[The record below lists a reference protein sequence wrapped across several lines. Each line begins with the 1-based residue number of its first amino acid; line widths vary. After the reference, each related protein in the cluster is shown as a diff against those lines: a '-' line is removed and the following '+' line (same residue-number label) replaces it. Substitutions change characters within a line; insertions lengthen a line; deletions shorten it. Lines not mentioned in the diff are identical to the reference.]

1 MKEPLTYVVGSF
13 LKEGGQKMALTFQEH
28 WIYSGSTSVPNALLQ
43 NYRKLQ
49 LTADEC
55 LLIAWLMQRHPE
67 ESFVIDVRAT
77 CIQFGIDERQLFSII
92 QHLMDR
98 QVLEIKQR
106 EAKDGKKVDYY
117 SFKPLLRQLEVLFK
131 QSSFSVE
138 KMSQKDVNVLALI
151 EQEFNRQ
158 LSGFEIEMIS
168 GWIHKDKY
176 PQELIVAA
184 LKEAILNQAHN
195 VKYIDRIL
203 LAWKN
208 KGIKSAQQ
216 LAASETRTKN
226 EQVEVKPNET
236 ANQSVPLVNWV
247 KR

>member
-216 LAASETRTKN
+216 LAASETLTKN
-226 EQVEVKPNET
+226 AQVEVKPNET

>member
-1 MKEPLTYVVGSF
+1 
-13 LKEGGQKMALTFQEH
+13 MALTFQEH

-131 QSSFSVE
+131 QNSFSVE
-138 KMSQKDVNVLALI
+138 KMSQKDVNVLSLI

-168 GWIHKDKY
+168 GWIHNDKY

-184 LKEAILNQAHN
+184 LKEAVLNQAHN

-208 KGIKSAQQ
+208 KGIQSAQQ

-226 EQVEVKPNET
+226 AQVDVKPNET
-236 ANQSVPLVNWV
+236 ASQSVPLVNWV

>member
-1 MKEPLTYVVGSF
+1 
-13 LKEGGQKMALTFQEH
+13 
-28 WIYSGSTSVPNALLQ
+28 
-43 NYRKLQ
+43 
-49 LTADEC
+49 
-55 LLIAWLMQRHPE
+55 MQRHPE
-67 ESFVIDVRAT
+67 ESFVLNIRET
-77 CIQFGIDERQLFSII
+77 CQQFGVDERQLFGII

-106 EAKDGKKVDYY
+106 EAQDGKKVDYY

-168 GWIHKDKY
+168 GWIHNDKY

-184 LKEAILNQAHN
+184 LKEAVLNQAHN

-226 EQVEVKPNET
+226 AQVDVKPNET
-236 ANQSVPLVNWV
+236 ASQSVPLVNWV

>member
-1 MKEPLTYVVGSF
+1 
-13 LKEGGQKMALTFQEH
+13 MALTFQEH

-168 GWIHKDKY
+168 GWIHNDKY

-184 LKEAILNQAHN
+184 LKEAVLNQAHN

-208 KGIKSAQQ
+208 KGIQSAQQ

-226 EQVEVKPNET
+226 AQVDVKPNET
-236 ANQSVPLVNWV
+236 ASQSVPLVNWV

>member
-1 MKEPLTYVVGSF
+1 
-13 LKEGGQKMALTFQEH
+13 MALTFQEH

-55 LLIAWLMQRHPE
+55 LLIAWLMQRHPK

-216 LAASETRTKN
+216 LTASETRTKN
-226 EQVEVKPNET
+226 AQVEVKPNET

>member
-1 MKEPLTYVVGSF
+1 
-13 LKEGGQKMALTFQEH
+13 MALTFQEH

-195 VKYIDRIL
+195 VKYID

-226 EQVEVKPNET
+226 AQVEVKPNET

>member
-1 MKEPLTYVVGSF
+1 
-13 LKEGGQKMALTFQEH
+13 MALTFHEH

-43 NYRKLQ
+43 NYRKVQ

-55 LLIAWLMQRHPE
+55 LLIAWLMQRHPK

-226 EQVEVKPNET
+226 AQVEVKPNET

>member
-1 MKEPLTYVVGSF
+1 
-13 LKEGGQKMALTFQEH
+13 MALTFQEH
-28 WIYSGSTSVPNALLQ
+28 WIYSGSTSVPNVLLQ

-131 QSSFSVE
+131 QNSFSVE
-138 KMSQKDVNVLALI
+138 KMSQKDVNVLTLI

-203 LAWKN
+203 LAWKH
-208 KGIKSAQQ
+208 KGITSVQQ
-216 LAASETRTKN
+216 LVASENRTKN
-226 EQVEVKPNET
+226 AQVEVKPNET

>member
-131 QSSFSVE
+131 QNSFSVE
-138 KMSQKDVNVLALI
+138 KMSQKDVNVLSLI

-168 GWIHKDKY
+168 GWIHNDKY

-184 LKEAILNQAHN
+184 LKEAVLNQAHN

-208 KGIKSAQQ
+208 KGIQSAQQ

-226 EQVEVKPNET
+226 AQVDVKPNET
-236 ANQSVPLVNWV
+236 ASQSVPLVNWV

>member
-1 MKEPLTYVVGSF
+1 
-13 LKEGGQKMALTFQEH
+13 MALTFQEH

-216 LAASETRTKN
+216 LTASETRTKN
-226 EQVEVKPNET
+226 AQVEVKPNET

>member
-1 MKEPLTYVVGSF
+1 MTEPLTSVVGSF

-226 EQVEVKPNET
+226 AQVEVKPNET

>member
-1 MKEPLTYVVGSF
+1 
-13 LKEGGQKMALTFQEH
+13 MALTFQEH

-131 QSSFSVE
+131 QNSFSVE
-138 KMSQKDVNVLALI
+138 KMSKKDVNVLTLI

-168 GWIHKDKY
+168 GWIHNDKY

-184 LKEAILNQAHN
+184 LKEAVLNQAHN

-208 KGIKSAQQ
+208 KGIQSAQQ

-226 EQVEVKPNET
+226 AQVDVKPNET
-236 ANQSVPLVNWV
+236 ASQSVPLVNWV

>member
-55 LLIAWLMQRHPE
+55 LLIAWLMQRHPK

-168 GWIHKDKY
+168 GWIHNDKY

-184 LKEAILNQAHN
+184 LKEAVLNQAHN

-208 KGIKSAQQ
+208 KGIQSAQQ

-226 EQVEVKPNET
+226 AQVDVKPNET
-236 ANQSVPLVNWV
+236 AIQSVPLVNWV

>member
-1 MKEPLTYVVGSF
+1 
-13 LKEGGQKMALTFQEH
+13 MALTFQEH

-43 NYRKLQ
+43 NHRKLQ

-226 EQVEVKPNET
+226 AQVEVKPNET
-236 ANQSVPLVNWV
+236 GNQSVPLVNWV

>member
-77 CIQFGIDERQLFSII
+77 CIQFGIDERQLFSLI

-106 EAKDGKKVDYY
+106 ESQDGKKVDYY

-131 QSSFSVE
+131 QNSFSVE

-203 LAWKN
+203 LAWKH
-208 KGIKSAQQ
+208 KGITSVQQ
-216 LAASETRTKN
+216 LVASENRTKN
-226 EQVEVKPNET
+226 AQVEVKPNET
-236 ANQSVPLVNWV
+236 SSQSVPLVNWV

>member
-1 MKEPLTYVVGSF
+1 
-13 LKEGGQKMALTFQEH
+13 MALTFQEH

-43 NYRKLQ
+43 NYHKLQ
-49 LTADEC
+49 LSADEC

-226 EQVEVKPNET
+226 AQVEVKPNET

>member
-1 MKEPLTYVVGSF
+1 
-13 LKEGGQKMALTFQEH
+13 MALTFQEH

-55 LLIAWLMQRHPE
+55 LLSAWLMQRHPE

-226 EQVEVKPNET
+226 AQVEVKPNET

>member
-1 MKEPLTYVVGSF
+1 
-13 LKEGGQKMALTFQEH
+13 MALTFHEH

-226 EQVEVKPNET
+226 AQVEVKPNET

>member
-1 MKEPLTYVVGSF
+1 
-13 LKEGGQKMALTFQEH
+13 MALTFQEH
-28 WIYSGSTSVPNALLQ
+28 WIYSGSTSVPNVLLQ

-203 LAWKN
+203 LAWKH
-208 KGIKSAQQ
+208 KGITSVQQ
-216 LAASETRTKN
+216 LVASENRTKN
-226 EQVEVKPNET
+226 AQVEVKPNET
-236 ANQSVPLVNWV
+236 ASQSVPLVNWV

>member
-1 MKEPLTYVVGSF
+1 
-13 LKEGGQKMALTFQEH
+13 MALTFQEH
-28 WIYSGSTSVPNALLQ
+28 WIYSGSTSMPNALLQ

-184 LKEAILNQAHN
+184 LKEAVLNQAHN

-226 EQVEVKPNET
+226 AQVEVKPNET

>member
-1 MKEPLTYVVGSF
+1 
-13 LKEGGQKMALTFQEH
+13 MALTFQEH

-98 QVLEIKQR
+98 QMLEIKQR
-106 EAKDGKKVDYY
+106 EAKEGKKVDYY
-117 SFKPLLRQLEVLFK
+117 SFKPLLRQLEVIFK

-226 EQVEVKPNET
+226 AQVEVKPNET

>member
-1 MKEPLTYVVGSF
+1 
-13 LKEGGQKMALTFQEH
+13 MALTFQEH
-28 WIYSGSTSVPNALLQ
+28 WIYSGSTSVPNVLLQ

-106 EAKDGKKVDYY
+106 ESQDGKKVDYY

-203 LAWKN
+203 LAWKH
-208 KGIKSAQQ
+208 KGITSVQQ
-216 LAASETRTKN
+216 LVASENRTKN
-226 EQVEVKPNET
+226 AQVEVKPNET

>member
-1 MKEPLTYVVGSF
+1 
-13 LKEGGQKMALTFQEH
+13 MALTFQEH
-28 WIYSGSTSVPNALLQ
+28 WIYSGSTSVPNVLLQ

-203 LAWKN
+203 LAWKH
-208 KGIKSAQQ
+208 KGITSVQQ
-216 LAASETRTKN
+216 LVASENRTKN
-226 EQVEVKPNET
+226 AQVEVKPNET
-236 ANQSVPLVNWV
+236 TNQSVPLVNWV

>member
-13 LKEGGQKMALTFQEH
+13 LKEGGQKMALTFHEH

-55 LLIAWLMQRHPE
+55 FLIAWLMQRHPE

-226 EQVEVKPNET
+226 AQVEVKPNET

>member
-1 MKEPLTYVVGSF
+1 
-13 LKEGGQKMALTFQEH
+13 MALTFQEH

-43 NYRKLQ
+43 NHRKLQ

-77 CIQFGIDERQLFSII
+77 CIQFGIDARQLFSII

-226 EQVEVKPNET
+226 AQVEVKPNET

>member
-1 MKEPLTYVVGSF
+1 
-13 LKEGGQKMALTFQEH
+13 MALTFHEH

-106 EAKDGKKVDYY
+106 EARDGKKVDYY

-226 EQVEVKPNET
+226 AQVEVKPNET

>member
-13 LKEGGQKMALTFQEH
+13 LKEGGQKMALTFHEH

-203 LAWKN
+203 LAWKH
-208 KGIKSAQQ
+208 KGITSVQQ
-216 LAASETRTKN
+216 LVASENRTKN
-226 EQVEVKPNET
+226 AQVEVKPNET

>member
-1 MKEPLTYVVGSF
+1 
-13 LKEGGQKMALTFQEH
+13 MALTFQEH

-49 LTADEC
+49 LSADEC

-216 LAASETRTKN
+216 LTASETRTKN
-226 EQVEVKPNET
+226 AQVEVKPNET

>member
-13 LKEGGQKMALTFQEH
+13 LKEGGQKMALTFHEH

-67 ESFVIDVRAT
+67 ESFVLNIRET
-77 CIQFGIDERQLFSII
+77 CQQFGVDERQLFSII

-106 EAKDGKKVDYY
+106 EAQDGKKVDYY

-131 QSSFSVE
+131 QNSFSVE
-138 KMSQKDVNVLALI
+138 KMSQKDVNVLTLI

-168 GWIHKDKY
+168 GWIYNDKY

-184 LKEAILNQAHN
+184 LKEAVLNQAHN

-208 KGIKSAQQ
+208 KGIQSAQQ

-226 EQVEVKPNET
+226 AQVDVKPNET
-236 ANQSVPLVNWV
+236 AIQSVPLVNWV

>member
-168 GWIHKDKY
+168 GWIHNDKY

-226 EQVEVKPNET
+226 AQVEVKPNET

>member
-1 MKEPLTYVVGSF
+1 
-13 LKEGGQKMALTFQEH
+13 MALTFQEH

-106 EAKDGKKVDYY
+106 EAQDGKKVDYY

-168 GWIHKDKY
+168 GWIHNDKY

-184 LKEAILNQAHN
+184 LKEAVLNQAHN

-208 KGIKSAQQ
+208 KGIQSAQQ

-226 EQVEVKPNET
+226 AQVDVKPNET
-236 ANQSVPLVNWV
+236 ASQSVPLVNWV

>member
-1 MKEPLTYVVGSF
+1 
-13 LKEGGQKMALTFQEH
+13 MALTFQEH

-138 KMSQKDVNVLALI
+138 KMFQKDVNVLALI

-226 EQVEVKPNET
+226 AQVEVKPNET

>member
-1 MKEPLTYVVGSF
+1 
-13 LKEGGQKMALTFQEH
+13 MALTFQEH

-216 LAASETRTKN
+216 FAASETRTKN
-226 EQVEVKPNET
+226 AQVEVKPNET

>member
-1 MKEPLTYVVGSF
+1 
-13 LKEGGQKMALTFQEH
+13 MALTFQEH

-43 NYRKLQ
+43 HHRKLQ

-67 ESFVIDVRAT
+67 ESFVLNIRET
-77 CIQFGIDERQLFSII
+77 CQQFGVDERQLFSII

-106 EAKDGKKVDYY
+106 EAQDGKKVDYY

-131 QSSFSVE
+131 QNSFSVE
-138 KMSQKDVNVLALI
+138 KMSQKDVNVLSLI

-168 GWIHKDKY
+168 GWIHNDKY

-184 LKEAILNQAHN
+184 LKEAVLNQAHN

-208 KGIKSAQQ
+208 KGIQSAQQ

-226 EQVEVKPNET
+226 AQVDVKPNET
-236 ANQSVPLVNWV
+236 ASQSVPLVNWV

>member
-1 MKEPLTYVVGSF
+1 
-13 LKEGGQKMALTFQEH
+13 MALTFQEH

-55 LLIAWLMQRHPE
+55 LLIAWLMQRHPK

-226 EQVEVKPNET
+226 AQVEVKPNET

>member
-67 ESFVIDVRAT
+67 ESFVLNIRET
-77 CIQFGIDERQLFSII
+77 CQQCGVDERQLFSII

-106 EAKDGKKVDYY
+106 EAQDGKKVDYY

-131 QSSFSVE
+131 QNSFSVE
-138 KMSQKDVNVLALI
+138 KMSQKDVNVLTLI

-158 LSGFEIEMIS
+158 LSGFE
-168 GWIHKDKY
+168 
-176 PQELIVAA
+176 LIVAA
-184 LKEAILNQAHN
+184 LKEAVLNQAHN

-208 KGIKSAQQ
+208 KGIQSAQQ

-226 EQVEVKPNET
+226 AQVDLKPNET

>member
-1 MKEPLTYVVGSF
+1 
-13 LKEGGQKMALTFQEH
+13 MALTFQEH

-67 ESFVIDVRAT
+67 ESFVIDVRAN

-226 EQVEVKPNET
+226 AQVEVKPNET